1 MMLICMKPTIK
12 QLSAVKR
19 DLARKH
25 ELSKLSNAEISRISG
40 VHQSQVGRICGGQF
54 KTFSFNVVQIC
65 NVLNVALPHATVAV
79 SGEDPTWAKVQ
90 SRMREIRDETPECA
104 TAITR
109 MIEAVAKVASKGS
122 RAEKLTDVSRRNES
136 SDRRKP
142 EN

>member
-1 MMLICMKPTIK
+1 MLICMKPTIK

-19 DLARKH
+19 DIARKH
-25 ELSKLSNAEISRISG
+25 KLSKLSNAEISRRSG

-54 KTFSFNVVQIC
+54 KTFSSNVVQIC
-65 NVLNVALPHATVAV
+65 NVLDVAVPHATVAV

-90 SRMREIRDETPECA
+90 SCMKELQDETPECA

-109 MIEAVAKVASKGS
+109 MIEAVAKVASNRS
-122 RAEKLTDVSRRNES
+122 HAEKLTDVSRRNES